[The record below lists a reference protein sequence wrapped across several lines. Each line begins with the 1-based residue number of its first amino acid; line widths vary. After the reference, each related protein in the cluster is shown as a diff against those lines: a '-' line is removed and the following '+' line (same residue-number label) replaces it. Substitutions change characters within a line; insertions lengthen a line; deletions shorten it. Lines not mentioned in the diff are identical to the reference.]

1 MVQHAQVADN
11 VQDGVEGSEMVVR
24 GHERLYVGHELHPG
38 YVMTVTAADVEDTE
52 AGGESNAVAWI
63 HDKVF
68 SWAKKLSINMQLL

>member
-11 VQDGVEGSEMVVR
+11 VQDGVERSEMVVR

-38 YVMTVTAADVEDTE
+38 YVMTVTATDVEDTE
-52 AGGESNAVAWI
+52 AGGESDAVAGI

>member
-11 VQDGVEGSEMVVR
+11 VQDGVKGREMVVR

-52 AGGESNAVAWI
+52 TGGESNAVARI

-68 SWAKKLSINMQLL
+68 SWAKKLSINM